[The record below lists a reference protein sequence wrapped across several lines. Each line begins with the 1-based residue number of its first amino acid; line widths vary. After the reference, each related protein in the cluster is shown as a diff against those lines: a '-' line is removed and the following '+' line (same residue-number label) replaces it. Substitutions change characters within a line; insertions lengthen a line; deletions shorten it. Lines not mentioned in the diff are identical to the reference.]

1 MLNDIINGLIID
13 LEIDTASLLDCFDEV
28 TEQDI
33 EKIQDKLTILHTE
46 YIAMLNKLNKE
57 TN

>member
-1 MLNDIINGLIID
+1 MINDTVNSLIID
-13 LEIDTASLLDCFDEV
+13 LEIDTACLLDHFDEV

>member
-1 MLNDIINGLIID
+1 MTNDIVNDLIID
-13 LEIDTASLLDCFDEV
+13 LEIDTACLLDYFYEV

-33 EKIQDKLTILHTE
+33 EKIQDKLAILHTE